1 MKAIVVPVSLQEKL
15 KLIDLGESELDTYYK
30 YIGCDCI
37 DIVSLYGDGRYTV
50 DCIVDDNGLLNDSP
64 INEYWTRAYHCGRA
78 NYELAGI
85 TVICM
90 TDRNTGDTCELN
102 MDYVKS
108 ILKDIYAFTDEDF
121 QFQEVAVMSENQR
134 TELRIA
140 ALIEALQ
147 EELQGLRPAEDDS
160 YDIDVIIE
168 DIYSLEIIKNRYC
181 EAV

>member
-1 MKAIVVPVSLQEKL
+1 
-15 KLIDLGESELDTYYK
+15 
-30 YIGCDCI
+30 
-37 DIVSLYGDGRYTV
+37 
-50 DCIVDDNGLLNDSP
+50 
-64 INEYWTRAYHCGRA
+64 
-78 NYELAGI
+78 
-85 TVICM
+85 
-90 TDRNTGDTCELN
+90 
-102 MDYVKS
+102 
-108 ILKDIYAFTDEDF
+108 
-121 QFQEVAVMSENQR
+121 MSENQR

>member
-15 KLIDLGESELDTYYK
+15 KLIDLGSNELNAFYRH
-30 YIGCDCI
+30 IGCDCI
-37 DIVSLYGDGRYTV
+37 DIVSLYGDGRYTI

-64 INEYWTRAYHCGRA
+64 INEYWTRAYHHGRA

-121 QFQEVAVMSENQR
+121 QF
-134 TELRIA
+134 
-140 ALIEALQ
+140 
-147 EELQGLRPAEDDS
+147 
-160 YDIDVIIE
+160 
-168 DIYSLEIIKNRYC
+168 
-181 EAV
+181 